1 LSPLE
6 SPWLTA
12 LAHSARPLE
21 AAVAHS
27 QDCLSTCPK
36 PPQQAPP
43 PPAHASGPPA
53 HAAREQAT
61 CLDGWELAAT
71 PRPLGG
77 SKHHAASW
85 PASRRSLCL
94 SAPPGGR
101 KPPPGGRKAPLG
113 GSKPPTVL
121 TPLSGR
127 LRCSVPRASRGS
139 ARPRPALS
147 LPPAVVW
154 PELRLPPT
162 APCPTLWPPPVDLCP
177 ALSLPPTG
185 PRPCSRSRSP
195 ANVRPAARV

>member
-1 LSPLE
+1 LGRQSPI
-6 SPWLTA
+6 
-12 LAHSARPLE
+12 R
-21 AAVAHS
+21 
-27 QDCLSTCPK
+27 PK

-43 PPAHASGPPA
+43 PAAHASGPPA
-53 HAAREQAT
+53 RASREQAAR
-61 CLDGWELAAT
+61 LDGWEQAAT

-77 SKHHAASW
+77 SKPQAASW

-101 KPPPGGRKAPLG
+101 KPPPRGRKAPLG
-113 GSKPPTVL
+113 GSKPLSVL

-147 LPPAVVW
+147 LPPAAAR
-154 PELRLPPT
+154 PELRLPLA
-162 APCPTLWPPPVDLCP
+162 APCPTLWPPPVDLRP
-177 ALSLPPTG
+177 ALSLPHAG